1 MKRILALLLTV
12 LLCLSVIACSDEKA
26 EVSSDESKNDTSVTE
41 SSEISSESVA
51 EDSSEES
58 SEEVPEVI
66 AFEKFDDKGN
76 YIPTNYE
83 YMKLMK
89 VTQWDLSDGYFNKNE
104 EMFRKEVAR
113 LMQNIALDGFNT
125 VLFQVR
131 PFADSFYKSEFYPL
145 SYFVSGS
152 YSNQEVDYDAVQ
164 IFVEEA
170 HKAELSIHGWINPMR
185 CMTVSQIEQ
194 VTGDW
199 KIKEWYSHIGDGGR
213 YTDYMF
219 KSTDAGGTDRLYLN
233 VGHDEVKQL
242 IVDGIDEILRKY
254 NVDGIFMDDYFY
266 PEAVKYNTEIDAA
279 SYANRTDGSVTVDQY
294 RKNSINALVRSI
306 YAKVKSHGEDYI
318 YGISPNGD
326 ISHAYSAECADIY
339 TWCANEGYVDV
350 MYPQFYYGM
359 MHGQCSIEFL
369 MNRWN
374 MVLSNKKIKLVPVL
388 TLHKAGNADQW
399 AITPAGKSEW
409 QTYDDIVLES
419 LTYLLMNEYRMPDG
433 MGFFCYQYFHGSSKN
448 AAVSKEL
455 DNFMP
460 LWLQY
465 ENLVGESKSDLID
478 KYTELG
484 YNLKELGDKWDG
496 QLTSIEKGKPLFM
509 IP

>member
-1 MKRILALLLTV
+1 MKKLLAFILTLLM
-12 LLCLSVIACSDEKA
+12 CLSLFACADDNGA
-26 EVSSDESKNDTSVTE
+26 ESGDASTYKTESAESIESADASSDDSFDE
-41 SSEISSESVA
+41 SSEDEK
-51 EDSSEES
+51 
-58 SEEVPEVI
+58 EVI
-66 AFEKFDDKGN
+66 AFEKFDENGD
-76 YIPTNYE
+76 YIPTNFE

-113 LMQNIALDGFNT
+113 LMENISLDGFNT

-131 PFADSFYKSEFYPL
+131 PFADSFYESEFYPL

-152 YSNQEVDYDAVQ
+152 YSNQSVDYDAVQ

-170 HKAELSIHGWINPMR
+170 HKAGLAIHGWINPMR
-185 CMTVSQIEQ
+185 CMTVDQIEQ
-194 VTGDW
+194 ITGEW
-199 KIKEWYSHIGDGGR
+199 KITEWYSHLGDGGK
-213 YTDYMF
+213 YSDYMF

-266 PEAVKYNTEIDAA
+266 PEAVKYDKTIDAQ
-279 SYANRTDGSVTVDQY
+279 SFANRTDGSFSQDRY
-294 RKNSINALVRSI
+294 RRNNINALVQSI
-306 YAKVKSHGEDYI
+306 YKTVKTHGEEYI

-359 MHGQCSIEFL
+359 MHGQCSISEL
-369 MNRWN
+369 MKQWTN
-374 MVLSNKKIKLVPVL
+374 VLTNKNIKLVPVL

-399 AITPAGKSEW
+399 AVTPVGKSEW
-409 QTYDDIVLES
+409 QTYDDVVLES
-419 LTYLLMNEYRMPDG
+419 LTYMLLNEYRIPDG
-433 MGFFCYQYFHGSSKN
+433 MGFFCYQYFHGGSKT
-448 AAVSKEL
+448 AAVSAEL
-455 DNFMP
+455 DAFMP
-460 LWLQY
+460 LWMQY
-465 ENLVGESKSDLID
+465 DKFVGMDKAALVEAFDGI
-478 KYTELG
+478 G
-484 YNLKELGDKWDG
+484 YNLKELGDKWDA
-496 QLTSIEKGKPLFM
+496 QLSATEGFKALFM